1 MQLKWPVTNAI
12 LRFNYDSAVTSAA
25 WTEVN

>member
-12 LRFNYDSAVTSAA
+12 LRFNLYDSAVTSG
-25 WTEVN
+25 VD